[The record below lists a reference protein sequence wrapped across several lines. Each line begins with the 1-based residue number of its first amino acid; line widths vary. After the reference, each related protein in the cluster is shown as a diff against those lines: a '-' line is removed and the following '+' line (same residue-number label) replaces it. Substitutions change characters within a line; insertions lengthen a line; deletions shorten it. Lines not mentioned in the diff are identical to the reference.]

1 MNIKLHNHSFSL
13 LNVDHVQLNK
23 RWNYKNVIS
32 PYYRLYYIDD
42 GCGEVSSPS
51 KKLELKPGY
60 LYLIPSFT
68 LCNLYCDDYLSQYF
82 VQFFEEVPDGISLFK
97 DNRNLLETKALDVDI
112 YLVKRLLKINPGRGI
127 NRSDNPKV
135 YEKEAYYKEYRE
147 LNNNMRATVQFESQ
161 GIIML
166 LLSRFLQSSRYKQEE
181 IRKIP
186 SAVLD
191 AINYI
196 QINLGNTLTV
206 AELSDHVN
214 QNKDYFSRI
223 FLEHTGSRPLTYI
236 HEKRIERAQ
245 YLIVTTNKTL
255 LEIALETGF
264 NTLPHFSK
272 VFKNQLQIT
281 PAAYRKQSVQLT

>member
-42 GCGEVSSPS
+42 GSGEVSSPS